1 MISERKIA
9 TIVARNSSQ
18 ESFTTT
24 SYSPNRGMNIPEENF
39 KSFITIR
46 LGLAPESIRHDMGR
60 LRRINKWFVDKE
72 LTAENVENFFFELKQ
87 KGLKNNSLNTYR
99 TVFCHIRDYCKSRN
113 LPHDFFEGFKS
124 YKKTKPD
131 IVIFTQEEIEKLLD
145 TKLEY
150 GKFRGNDVSY
160 LNFRYSTFTKFLS
173 QTGCRFGE
181 AANLKVKNLDTELG
195 RATLIETKTNENR
208 TVFITGSLIN
218 DLKELIKGKR
228 PDELVF
234 QNAAGGPIHPQ
245 DYNSDLKKRAKIAGI
260 INLEKVHAH
269 NFRHSYATL
278 LLEAGVGITEVSKL
292 LGHKDIRT
300 TADTYL
306 HLSDKTLQK
315 AAMRHPLVRG
325 GIEPSETLYAVKE
338 TLENLHL
345 EGDSRF
351 LYSLSQTS
359 KGLQFSL
366 QRKNE

>member
-1 MISERKIA
+1 
-9 TIVARNSSQ
+9 
-18 ESFTTT
+18 
-24 SYSPNRGMNIPEENF
+24 MNIPEENF

-46 LGLAPESIRHDMGR
+46 LSLAPESIRHDMCR
-60 LRRINKWFVDKE
+60 LRKINEWFADKE
-72 LTAENVENFFFELKQ
+72 LTAENVENFFYELKQ
-87 KGLKNNSLNTYR
+87 KGLKNNTLNTYR
-99 TVFCHIRDYCKSRN
+99 TVFCHIRDYCKARN
-113 LPHDFFEGFKS
+113 LPYDFFEGFKS

-131 IVIFTQEEIEKLLD
+131 IVIFTQEEIAKLVD

-181 AANLKVKNLDTELG
+181 AANLKVKNLDIELG

-208 TVFITGSLIN
+208 TVFVTGPLIS
-218 DLKELIKGKR
+218 DLKELIQEKE
-228 PDELVF
+228 PNELVF

-245 DYNSDLKKRAKIAGI
+245 DYNSDLKKRATIARI
-260 INLEKVHAH
+260 TNLQKVHAH
-269 NFRHSYATL
+269 NFRHTYATL
-278 LLEAGVGITEVSKL
+278 SLEAGVGIMEVSKL

-306 HLSDKTLQK
+306 HLTDKTLQK

-325 GIEPSETLYAVKE
+325 GIEPNETLNAVKE
-338 TLENLHL
+338 ALENLHL

-351 LYSLSQTS
+351 LYSLSQS
-359 KGLQFSL
+359 SNGLEFSL
-366 QRKNE
+366 QTKNK